1 MESDFRLGA
10 WLVTPKLN
18 SLSSSDKTVRL
29 EPKVMQVLVC
39 LANTAQSG
47 DVVSKETLMRTVW
60 ADTFVTDDVLIR
72 CISELRKIFAD
83 DPRNPRYIQTIPK
96 GGYRLI
102 ATVTAVD
109 RNGSA
114 NGLAATSP
122 ILASPAAA
130 APVPK
135 TRAWLAMLALL
146 AGGAVV
152 SLMVYMAVK
161 RPSSSQPASAGQ
173 DKPAAVAPTN
183 IRTSVAILPFNS
195 EGALGIDDFGVEV
208 ADALTTKLSETTRL
222 AVSPTSLVL
231 HYSELSPDP
240 AAMGQ
245 ALNVDYVLTGKIDRS
260 RHNVTVEVVR
270 IRDGAA
276 LLATTL
282 NQKFS
287 GIFEL
292 EDSLCPRILH
302 DLLVTLDH
310 EDTQRLRKRYTENPQ
325 AYEAFL
331 KAHYFMN
338 KAGKEDKVRSI
349 RYFQRAITLDP
360 KYAMAYAGLSDCYMR
375 LRDYGAAPA
384 EFVPKSRSAVMRALE
399 LDDSVAYAHS
409 MLGRI
414 AFFYDWDF
422 SRAAQEYQRAREL
435 NPAFVHQWYASYLL
449 AMNRPDEAEAENQK
463 FSEFLPFAP
472 GTYFPQFYFWVRRYD
487 RAAVMLHKMLEVDPR
502 SGFAHL
508 LLGQVYEEQGRSAEA
523 ISEFQKADEIS
534 EGDVAT
540 GALGHLYA
548 TVGKKADA
556 LAVLQKLDQAS
567 HHQYVSPYS
576 KALIYAGLGEKNEAI
591 DQLQK
596 AFEERSLSPPALRCD
611 PRLDSLRSEPRFR
624 DFVRFTGLPQIDQL
638 AQGR

>member
-29 EPKVMQVLVC
+29 EPKIMQVLVC
-39 LANTAQSG
+39 LAQTG

-83 DPRNPRYIQTIPK
+83 DPRSPRYIQTIPK

-102 ATVTAVD
+102 APVTAVD

-122 ILASPAAA
+122 ILPSPAAA
-130 APVPK
+130 APVPR
-135 TRAWLAMLALL
+135 TRAWVATLVLL
-146 AGGAVV
+146 TGGAAV

-161 RPSSSQPASAGQ
+161 PPSSSHTSAAH
-173 DKPAAVAPTN
+173 DKPAAVARAN
-183 IRTSVAILPFNS
+183 VRTSVAILPFKS
-195 EGALGIDDFGVEV
+195 EGAAVEDDFGVEV

-222 AVSPTSLVL
+222 AVSPTNSVL
-231 HYSELSPDP
+231 HYSELSLDP
-240 AAMGQ
+240 AAIGQ

-282 NQKFS
+282 NQRFN

-310 EDTQRLRKRYTENPQ
+310 EDTQRLRKRYTEDPR

-338 KAGKEDKVRSI
+338 KPGKEDKATSV
-349 RYFQRAITLDP
+349 RYFKKAITLDP
-360 KYAMAYAGLSDCYMR
+360 NYAMAYAGLSDCYMR
-375 LRDYGAAPA
+375 LGVYGVAPA
-384 EFVPKSRSAVMRALE
+384 EFVPKSRAAVMKALE
-399 LDDSVAYAHS
+399 IDDSVAYAHS

-414 AFFYDWDF
+414 AFLYDWDF
-422 SRAAQEYQRAREL
+422 NRAAHEYQRAREL
-435 NPAFVHQWYASYLL
+435 NPVLVHQWYASYLL
-449 AMNRPDEAEAENQK
+449 AMNRPDEAEAENRK

-487 RAAVMLHKMLEVDPR
+487 RAADMLHKMLEADPS
-502 SGFAHL
+502 SGPAHM
-508 LLGQVYEEQGRSAEA
+508 LLGSVYEQQGRSTEA
-523 ISEFQKADEIS
+523 AAEFQKAAEIS
-534 EGDVAT
+534 GGDAAT
-540 GALGHLYA
+540 GSLGHLYA

-596 AFEERSLSPPALRCD
+596 AFEERSLWPPALRCD
-611 PRLDSLRSEPRFR
+611 PRLDGLRTEPRFR
-624 DFVRFTGLPQIDQL
+624 DFVRFTGLPE
-638 AQGR
+638 